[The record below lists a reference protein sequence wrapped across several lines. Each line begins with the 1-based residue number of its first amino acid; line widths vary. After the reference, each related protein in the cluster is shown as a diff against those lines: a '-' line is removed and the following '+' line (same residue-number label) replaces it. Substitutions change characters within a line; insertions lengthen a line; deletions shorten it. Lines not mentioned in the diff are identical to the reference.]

1 MLAKNLKAAQL
12 SRKPESS
19 LTTIASKLAPT
30 RKSTVKTTK
39 RGFQSAIPTGPGYP
53 LKALSGVPYG
63 ALLCCLA
70 SLGTAQ
76 AAPYVETGKLGDA
89 ASWRSNEF
97 KADWGLG
104 AVHADAAY
112 AAGYTGKGVKLGI
125 FDQPVYAQHPEFA
138 SPGKVVT
145 IVTEGIRQ
153 YTDPYIPVKAGDA
166 FRYDGTPSL
175 GSNGKLGN
183 HGTHVGGIAA
193 GNRDGGPMHGV
204 AFDAQIISAEN
215 GDPGPEDGI
224 ILGNDGAVYKAGW
237 DALVASG
244 ARIIN
249 NSWGIGI
256 GDQYAK
262 GGRDPAFPNFTVNEA
277 QAQFNNIRP
286 ILGTIAG
293 GAYQGAIDAARS
305 GVLTIF
311 AAGNDYNRNNPDA
324 ISGLAYFVPEIAP
337 NWLSV
342 AALQQNPDTASA
354 DPYVISTFS
363 SRCGYAASFCVAAPG
378 TKIYSSVINGT
389 TLENL
394 TTDYANFNGTSMA
407 APHVAGSAAVLMERF
422 PYMSG
427 DQISTLL
434 KTTATDLGAPGIDS
448 LYGWGMINL
457 GKAINGPGMFVTAE
471 DIPAEFRIDGAYGSG
486 QFVADLPGMGA
497 VVDAGKPTQR
507 LCTDVHCG
515 LDVWSNDIAGHGGL
529 TKQGIGALVLTGT
542 NTYSGPTLVNQ
553 GLLAINGSITSDVTV
568 GSSGVVGGSGHIGS
582 LTANSGGTVAPG
594 NSIGTLNVAGDVSFA
609 AGSTY
614 AVELSATNSDRIV
627 AGGKATLS
635 GGTVTLALENSPT
648 LLTQTQAESLIG
660 RQYNILQAAGG
671 ITGSFGSVLPNY
683 LFIGGTLNYAANGVQ
698 LDVARNANTF
708 ASVAATPNQRSVAA
722 AAEQLGAGNAV
733 YESLLSAPNAASA
746 QGAFQQL
753 SGEIYPA
760 LETALVNDN
769 RYLREAVGERLQ
781 QGEMGASTET
791 IDSRGNVWVKALGAW
806 GKTDSRSDTAGY
818 TTSIGGMLAGVDGA
832 LDEDTRLGLVAGYSD
847 TSLNMGSDTHSRASV
862 DSYHLGAYVG
872 HEIGALRLSGGATY
886 SWHRADVKRELQ
898 YGEVSGK
905 QKAKVDARSTQVF
918 TEAAYRL
925 NLQPL
930 ALEPFANLAYVHLDA
945 DGFTEKGDAAALKGG
960 NDSRDLVLSTLGVRA
975 LKTLNVSDHQQLE
988 LSGTLG
994 WQHNLSSVDSE
1005 RHLAFASGSPSFSVE
1020 SSPMVR
1026 DAALVGARVSLALS
1040 KDAKVNLDYNGLLAS
1055 KEKVH
1060 GVGLSLDWAF

>member
-1 MLAKNLKAAQL
+1 MKK
-12 SRKPESS
+12 
-19 LTTIASKLAPT
+19 
-30 RKSTVKTTK
+30 TK

-53 LKALSGVPYG
+53 LKALSCVPYG

-342 AALQQNPDTASA
+342 AALQQNPDTASS

-389 TLENL
+389 SLENL

-486 QFVADLPGMGA
+486 QFVADLPGIGA

-507 LCTDVHCG
+507 TCTDVHCG
-515 LDVWSNDIAGHGGL
+515 LDVWSNDISGHGGL

-568 GSSGVVGGSGHIGS
+568 SSSGVVGGSGRIGS

-698 LDVARNANTF
+698 LDVGRNANTF

-733 YESLLSAPNAASA
+733 YESLLLAPNAASA

-781 QGEMGASTET
+781 QGAMGASSQTV
-791 IDSRGNVWVKALGAW
+791 DSRGNVWVKALGAW
-806 GKTDSRSDTAGY
+806 GKTNSGSDTAGY

-832 LDEDTRLGLVAGYSD
+832 LDEDTRVGLVAGYSD

-862 DSYHLGAYVG
+862 DSYHLGAYAG

-898 YGEVSGK
+898 YGEVAGK

-945 DGFTEKGDAAALKGG
+945 DGFTEKGDAAALKGRD
-960 NDSRDLVLSTLGVRA
+960 DSRDVVLSTLGARA
-975 LKTLNVSDHQQLE
+975 LKTLNINDHQQLE

-1005 RHLAFASGSPSFSVE
+1005 RHLAFASGGPSFTVE
-1020 SSPMVR
+1020 SLSMVR

-1040 KDAKVNLDYNGLLAS
+1040 KEAKVNLDYNGLLAS

>member
-1 MLAKNLKAAQL
+1 M
-12 SRKPESS
+12 SC
-19 LTTIASKLAPT
+19 
-30 RKSTVKTTK
+30 
-39 RGFQSAIPTGPGYP
+39 
-53 LKALSGVPYG
+53 VPYG

-112 AAGYTGKGVKLGI
+112 ATGYTGKGVKLGI

-277 QAQFNNIRP
+277 QAQFNKIRP

-486 QFVADLPGMGA
+486 QFVADLPGIGA

-515 LDVWSNDIAGHGGL
+515 LDVWSNDISGHGGL

-553 GLLAINGSITSDVTV
+553 GLLAVNGSITSDVTV
-568 GSSGVVGGSGHIGS
+568 GSSGVVGGSGRIGS

-594 NSIGTLNVAGDVSFA
+594 NSIGTLNVAGDVNFA

-683 LFIGGTLNYAANGVQ
+683 LFLGGTLNYAANGVQ

-722 AAEQLGAGNAV
+722 ASEQLGAGNAV

-862 DSYHLGAYVG
+862 DSYHLGAYAG

-898 YGEVSGK
+898 YGEVAGK

-930 ALEPFANLAYVHLDA
+930 AVEPFANLAYVHLDA

-960 NDSRDLVLSTLGVRA
+960 DDSRDVVLSTLGVRA

-1005 RHLAFASGSPSFSVE
+1005 RHLAFASGGSSFSVE

>member
-1 MLAKNLKAAQL
+1 MN
-12 SRKPESS
+12 
-19 LTTIASKLAPT
+19 T
-30 RKSTVKTTK
+30 RKSGLTT
-39 RGFQSAIPTGPGYP
+39 AIHTGPGYP

-97 KADWGLG
+97 NADWGLG
-104 AVHADAAY
+104 AVHADVAY

-125 FDQPVYAQHPEFA
+125 FDQPVYAPHPEFA

-153 YTDPYIPVKAGDA
+153 YTDPYIPVIAGDA

-256 GDQYAK
+256 GDPYAQ

-277 QAQFNNIRP
+277 QAQFDNIRP

-324 ISGLAYFVPEIAP
+324 ISGLAYFVPDIAP

-342 AALQQNPDTASA
+342 AALQQNPNTASP

-363 SRCGYAASFCVAAPG
+363 SRCGYAASFCVSAPG
-378 TKIYSSVINGT
+378 TRIYSSVINGT

-422 PYMSG
+422 PYMNG
-427 DQISTLL
+427 EQVSTLL
-434 KTTATDLGAPGIDS
+434 KTTATDLGAPGIDA

-457 GKAINGPGMFVTAE
+457 GKAVNGPGMFITAE

-486 QFVADLPGMGA
+486 QFVADLPGIGA

-515 LDVWSNDIAGHGGL
+515 LDVWSNDISGHGGL
-529 TKQGIGALVLTGT
+529 TKQGVGALVLTGA

-553 GLLAINGSITSDVTV
+553 GLLAINGSLTSDVTV
-568 GSSGVVGGSGHIGS
+568 SQSGVVGGSGRIGS
-582 LTANSGGTVAPG
+582 LNAKSGGTVAPA
-594 NSIGTLNVAGDVSFA
+594 NSIGTLNVAGDVTFD

-614 AVELSATNSDRIV
+614 AVELSPTNSDRIV
-627 AGGKATLS
+627 AGGTATLN
-635 GGTVTLALENSPT
+635 GGAVTLALENSPT
-648 LLTQTQAESLIG
+648 LLSGAQAQSLIG

-671 ITGSFGSVLPNY
+671 ITGSFGAVLPNY
-683 LFIGGTLNYAANGVQ
+683 LFIGGTLNYAATGVQ
-698 LDVARNANTF
+698 LDVARNANSF
-708 ASVAATPNQRSVAA
+708 ASAGATDNQRSVAA

-733 YESLLSAPNAASA
+733 YESLLLAPNAASA

-760 LETALVNDN
+760 LQTALVNDS

-781 QGEMGASTET
+781 NGEMGASSQTV
-791 IDSRGNVWVKALGAW
+791 DARGNVWVKALGAW
-806 GKTDSRSDTAGY
+806 GKTDSRSDTAGS

-832 LDEDTRLGLVAGYSD
+832 LDENTRLGLVAGYSD

-862 DSYHLGAYVG
+862 DSYHLGAYAG
-872 HEIGALRLSGGATY
+872 HEIGAWRLSGGATY
-886 SWHRADVKRELQ
+886 SWHRADVKRDLQ
-898 YGEVSGK
+898 YGEVAGK

-918 TEAAYRL
+918 GEAAYRV

-930 ALEPFANLAYVHLDA
+930 ALEPFASLAYVHLDT
-945 DGFTEKGDAAALKGG
+945 DGVTEKGDAAALKSRD
-960 NDSRDLVLSTLGVRA
+960 DSRDLVLSTLGVRA
-975 LKTLNVSDHQQLE
+975 LKTFNVNDHQQLQV
-988 LSGTLG
+988 SGTLG
-994 WQHNLSSVDSE
+994 WQHNLSSTDSQQ
-1005 RHLAFASGSPSFSVE
+1005 HLAFASGGPSFAVE
-1020 SSPMVR
+1020 SAPMVR

-1040 KDAKVNLDYNGLLAS
+1040 KEARVNFDYNGLLAS

>member
-1 MLAKNLKAAQL
+1 MNKCK
-12 SRKPESS
+12 SG
-19 LTTIASKLAPT
+19 LTT
-30 RKSTVKTTK
+30 
-39 RGFQSAIPTGPGYP
+39 AIHTALGYP
-53 LKALSGVPYG
+53 LKANRSAPYG

-89 ASWRSNEF
+89 ASWRSTEF

-104 AVHADAAY
+104 AVRADTAY

-145 IVTEGIRQ
+145 VVTEGIRQ

-204 AFDAQIISAEN
+204 AFNAQIISAEN

-224 ILGNDGAVYKAGW
+224 ILGNDGAVYEAGW
-237 DALVASG
+237 DGLVASG

-277 QAQFNNIRP
+277 QAQFDNIRP
-286 ILGTIAG
+286 ILGTLAG

-324 ISGLAYFVPEIAP
+324 ISGLAYFVPQIAP

-354 DPYVISTFS
+354 NPYVISTFS

-378 TKIYSSVINGT
+378 TRIYSSVINGT
-389 TLENL
+389 SLENL
-394 TTDYANFNGTSMA
+394 TTDWANFNGTSMA

-427 DQISTLL
+427 EQISTLL

-457 GKAINGPGMFVTAE
+457 GKAVNGPGMFITAE

-486 QFVADLPGMGA
+486 QFVADLPGIGA

-507 LCTDVHCG
+507 LCNDVHCG
-515 LDVWSNDIAGHGGL
+515 LDVWSNDISGHGGL
-529 TKQGIGALVLTGT
+529 TKLGVGALVLTGS

-553 GLLAINGSITSDVTV
+553 GLLAVNGSITSDVTV
-568 GSSGVVGGSGHIGS
+568 SQSGVLGGSGRIGS
-582 LTANSGGTVAPG
+582 LLAQRGGTVAPG
-594 NSIGTLNVAGDVSFA
+594 NSIGTLNVAGDVTFE

-614 AVELSATNSDRIV
+614 AVELSPTSSDRIV
-627 AGGKATLS
+627 AGGTATLN
-635 GGTVTLALENSPT
+635 GNTVTLALENSPT
-648 LLTQTQAESLIG
+648 LLSTAQAQSLIG
-660 RQYNILQAAGG
+660 RQYTILQAAGG
-671 ITGSFGSVLPNY
+671 INGGFGAVLPNY
-683 LFIGGTLNYAANGVQ
+683 LFIGGDLNYAANGVQ
-698 LDVARNANTF
+698 LAVARTANSF
-708 ASVAATPNQRSVAA
+708 ASAGATDNQRAVAA

-733 YESLLSAPNAASA
+733 YESLLLAPNVATA

-753 SGEIYPA
+753 TGEIYPA
-760 LETALVNDN
+760 LQSALVNDS

-781 QGEMGASTET
+781 NGEMGASSQTVDT
-791 IDSRGNVWVKALGAW
+791 RGNVWVKALGAW
-806 GKTDSRSDTAGY
+806 GKSDGRSDTAAY
-818 TTSIGGMLAGVDGA
+818 TTSIGGLLAGVDGA
-832 LDEDTRLGLVAGYSD
+832 LDDDTRLGLVAGYSD
-847 TSLNMGSDTHSRASV
+847 TSLNMGSGTHSRAAV
-862 DSYHLGAYVG
+862 DSYHFGAYAG
-872 HEIGALRLSGGATY
+872 HEIGAWRLSGGATY
-886 SWHRADVKRELQ
+886 SWHRADVKRDLQ
-898 YGEVSGK
+898 YGDVSGK
-905 QKAKVDARSTQVF
+905 QKTKVDARSTQVF
-918 TEAAYRL
+918 GEAAYRV

-930 ALEPFANLAYVHLDA
+930 ALEPFANLAYVHLDT
-945 DGFTEKGDAAALKGG
+945 DGVTEKGDAAALKSR
-960 NDSRDLVLSTLGVRA
+960 DDRRDLVLSTLGVRG
-975 LKTLNVSDHQQLE
+975 LKTFNVNDHQQLQ

-994 WQHNLSSVDSE
+994 WQHNLSSTASQQ
-1005 RHLAFASGSPSFSVE
+1005 HLAFASGGPSFAVE
-1020 SSPMVR
+1020 STPMTR
-1026 DAALVGARVSLALS
+1026 DAALVGARASLALS
-1040 KDAKVNLDYNGLLAS
+1040 KEARVNFDYNGLLS
-1055 KEKVH
+1055 GKEKVH

>member
-1 MLAKNLKAAQL
+1 LLAKNLKAAQL

-507 LCTDVHCG
+507 VCTDVHCV

-862 DSYHLGAYVG
+862 DSYHLGAYAG

-898 YGEVSGK
+898 YGEVAGK

-930 ALEPFANLAYVHLDA
+930 AVEPFANLAYVHLDA

-960 NDSRDLVLSTLGVRA
+960 DDSRDLVLSTLGVRA

>member
-1 MLAKNLKAAQL
+1 VN
-12 SRKPESS
+12 
-19 LTTIASKLAPT
+19 I
-30 RKSTVKTTK
+30 RKS
-39 RGFQSAIPTGPGYP
+39 
-53 LKALSGVPYG
+53 GVIT
-63 ALLCCLA
+63 AVLA

-104 AVHADAAY
+104 AVNADSAY

-204 AFDAQIISAEN
+204 AFNAQIISAEN

-256 GDQYAK
+256 GDQYAQ
-262 GGRDPAFPNFTVNEA
+262 GGRDPAYPNFTVNEA
-277 QAQFNNIRP
+277 QAQFDNIRP
-286 ILGTIAG
+286 ILGTLGG
-293 GAYQGAIDAARS
+293 GAYDGAINAARS

-324 ISGLAYFVPEIAP
+324 ISGLAYFVPDIAP

-342 AALQQNPDTASA
+342 AALQQNPDTSSA
-354 DPYVISTFS
+354 NPYVISTFS
-363 SRCGYAASFCVAAPG
+363 SRCGYAASFCVSAPG

-389 TLENL
+389 SLDNL

-422 PYMSG
+422 PYMNG
-427 DQISTLL
+427 EQISTLL

-457 GKAINGPGMFVTAE
+457 GKAVNGPGMFVTAE

-486 QFVADLPGMGA
+486 QFVADLPGIGA

-507 LCTDVHCG
+507 VCNDVHCG
-515 LDVWSNDIAGHGGL
+515 LDVWSNNISGHGGL

-542 NTYSGPTLVNQ
+542 NTYSGPTLVTQ
-553 GLLAINGSITSDVTV
+553 GLLAINGSVTSAVTV
-568 GSSGVVGGSGHIGS
+568 GQSGVLGGSGRVGS
-582 LTANSGGTVAPG
+582 LLATRGGTVAPG
-594 NSIGTLNVAGDVSFA
+594 NSIGTLNVAGDVTFEP
-609 AGSTY
+609 GSTY
-614 AVELSATNSDRIV
+614 AVELSPTSSDRIV
-627 AGGKATLS
+627 AGGTATLN

-648 LLTQTQAESLIG
+648 LLSGAQAQSLIG

-671 ITGSFGSVLPNY
+671 INGSFGAVLPDY
-683 LFIGGTLNYAANGVQ
+683 LFIGGTLDYAASGVQ
-698 LDVARNANTF
+698 LDVVRNANSF
-708 ASVAATPNQRSVAA
+708 ASAAVTDNQRAVAT

-733 YESLLSAPNAASA
+733 YESLLTAPNAASA
-746 QGAFQQL
+746 QDAFQQL

-760 LETALVNDN
+760 LQTALLNDS

-781 QGEMGASTET
+781 NGEMGATSQTV
-791 IDSRGNVWVKALGAW
+791 DSRGNVWVKALGAW
-806 GKTDSRSDTAGY
+806 GKTDSRSTAGY

-832 LDEDTRLGLVAGYSD
+832 LDDDTRLGLVAGYSD
-847 TSLNMGSDTHSRASV
+847 TSLNMGSGTHSRAAV
-862 DSYHLGAYVG
+862 DSYHFGAYAG
-872 HEIGALRLSGGATY
+872 HEIGAWRLSGGATY
-886 SWHRADVKRELQ
+886 SWHRADVKRDLQ
-898 YGEVSGK
+898 YGEVAGK

-918 TEAAYRL
+918 GEAAYRV

-930 ALEPFANLAYVHLDA
+930 ALEPFANLAYVHLDT
-945 DGFTEKGDAAALKGG
+945 DGVTEKGDAAALKTR
-960 NDSRDLVLSTLGVRA
+960 DDRRDLVLSTLGMRA
-975 LKTLNVSDHQQLE
+975 LKTFNVNDHQTLE
-988 LSGTLG
+988 VSGTLG
-994 WQHNLSSVDSE
+994 WQHNLSSVDAE
-1005 RHLAFASGSPSFSVE
+1005 QHLAFASGGPSFAVE
-1020 SSPMVR
+1020 SAPMVR

-1040 KDAKVNLDYNGLLAS
+1040 KDARVNFDYNGLLAS
-1055 KEKVH
+1055 KDKVH

>member
-1 MLAKNLKAAQL
+1 M
-12 SRKPESS
+12 
-19 LTTIASKLAPT
+19 
-30 RKSTVKTTK
+30 
-39 RGFQSAIPTGPGYP
+39 PTGPGYP
-53 LKALSGVPYG
+53 LKALSCVPYG

-89 ASWRSNEF
+89 ASWRSSEF

-104 AVHADAAY
+104 AVNADVAY
-112 AAGYTGKGVKLGI
+112 AAGYSGKGVKLGI
-125 FDQPVYAQHPEFA
+125 FDQPVYAQHPEFS
-138 SPGKVVT
+138 SPGKVQVL
-145 IVTEGIRQ
+145 VTEGIRQ

-175 GSNGKLGN
+175 GSNGKLGD

-193 GNRDGGPMHGV
+193 GDRNGGPMHGV
-204 AFDAQIISAEN
+204 AYNAQILSAEN

-224 ILGNDGAVYKAGW
+224 ILGNDGAVYQAGW
-237 DALVASG
+237 DSLVAHG

-256 GDQYAK
+256 GDQFAK
-262 GGRDPAFPNFTVNEA
+262 GGKDPAFPHFSLSDA
-277 QAQFNNIRP
+277 QAQFDQIKP
-286 ILGTIAG
+286 LLGTAPG
-293 GAYQGAIDAARS
+293 GAYTGAINAARS

-311 AAGNDYNRNNPDA
+311 AAGNDYNLNNPDA

-342 AALQQNPDTASA
+342 AALQRNPDTSSA
-354 DPYVISTFS
+354 NPYVISTFS
-363 SRCGYAASFCVAAPG
+363 SRCGYAASFCVSAPG
-378 TKIYSSVINGT
+378 TAIYSSVMVGT
-389 TLENL
+389 TVDNMTLGWN
-394 TTDYANFNGTSMA
+394 NKNGTSMA
-407 APHVAGSAAVLMERF
+407 APHVAGAAAVLMERF

-427 DQISTLL
+427 EQISTLL
-434 KTTATDLGAPGIDS
+434 KTTATDLGAAGIDS

-457 GKAINGPGMFVTAE
+457 GKAVSGPGMFITAE
-471 DIPAEFRIDGAYGSG
+471 DIPAEFRIDGGYGSG
-486 QFVADLPGMGA
+486 QFVADLPGVGA
-497 VVDAGKPTQR
+497 VVDAGKPTER
-507 LCTDVHCG
+507 VCNDVHCG
-515 LDVWSNDIAGHGGL
+515 RDVWSNDISGHGGL
-529 TKQGIGALVLTGT
+529 TKQGIGTLVLTGN

-553 GLLAINGSITSDVTV
+553 GLLAVNGSLTSQVTV
-568 GSSGVVGGSGHIGS
+568 SNSGVLGGSGSIGA
-582 LTANSGGTVAPG
+582 LTAKSGGTVAPG
-594 NSIGTLNVAGDVSFA
+594 NSIGTLNVAGDVNFD

-614 AVELSATNSDRIV
+614 AVELSNTSSDRIV
-627 AGGKATLS
+627 AGGKATLN

-648 LLTQTQAESLIG
+648 LLSQPEAQSLIG

-671 ITGSFGSVLPNY
+671 ITGSFAQVLPNY
-683 LFIGGTLNYAANGVQ
+683 LFVGGNLNYGANGVQ
-698 LDVARNANTF
+698 LDVARTANSF
-708 ASVAATPNQRSVAA
+708 ASVAVTDNQRAVAA
-722 AAEQLGAGNAV
+722 AAEQLGTGNGV
-733 YESLLSAPNAASA
+733 YESLLLAPSASSA

-781 QGEMGASTET
+781 QGEMGTSPQT
-791 IDSRGNVWVKALGAW
+791 IDTRGNVWVKALGAW
-806 GKTDSRSDTAGY
+806 GKTDSSSDTAGY
-818 TTSIGGMLAGVDGA
+818 TTSIGGLLAGVDGA

-847 TSLNMGSDTHSRASV
+847 TSLNMGDGTHSRASV
-862 DSYHLGAYVG
+862 DSYHFGAYAG
-872 HEIGALRLSGGATY
+872 HEIGAWRLSGGATY

-898 YGEVSGK
+898 YGEVAGK

-930 ALEPFANLAYVHLDA
+930 ALEPFANLAYVHLDS
-945 DGFTEKGDAAALKGG
+945 DGFSEKGDAAALKGG
-960 NDSRDLVLSTLGVRA
+960 DDTRDLVLSTLGVRA
-975 LKTLNVSDHQQLE
+975 LKTFNLTDHQALDV
-988 LSGTLG
+988 SGTLG
-994 WQHNLSSVDSE
+994 WQHNLSSTDSE
-1005 RHLAFASGSPSFSVE
+1005 RHLAFASGGTSFAVE

-1026 DAALVGARVSLALS
+1026 DAALVGARASLALS
-1040 KDAKVNLDYNGLLAS
+1040 KEARLNFDYNGLLAS
-1055 KEKVH
+1055 KEKIH

>member
-1 MLAKNLKAAQL
+1 MNK
-12 SRKPESS
+12 RKSG
-19 LTTIASKLAPT
+19 LTT
-30 RKSTVKTTK
+30 
-39 RGFQSAIPTGPGYP
+39 AIHTALGYP
-53 LKALSGVPYG
+53 PKANRSAPYG

-76 AAPYVETGKLGDA
+76 AAPYIETGKAGDA

-104 AVHADAAY
+104 AVHADTAY

-145 IVTEGIRQ
+145 VVTEGIRQ

-204 AFDAQIISAEN
+204 AFNAQIISAEN

-237 DALVASG
+237 DGLVASG

-256 GDQYAK
+256 GDQYAQ
-262 GGRDPAFPNFTVNEA
+262 GGRDPAFPNFTLTEA
-277 QAQFNNIRP
+277 QAQFDNIRP
-286 ILGTIAG
+286 ILGTVAG

-324 ISGLAYFVPEIAP
+324 ISGLAYFVPQIAP

-342 AALQQNPDTASA
+342 AALQQNPDTTSA
-354 DPYVISTFS
+354 TPYVISTFS
-363 SRCGYAASFCVAAPG
+363 SRCGYAASFCVSAPG
-378 TKIYSSVINGT
+378 TRIYSSVINGT
-389 TLENL
+389 SLENL
-394 TTDYANFNGTSMA
+394 TTDWANFNGTSMA

-427 DQISTLL
+427 EQISTLL

-457 GKAINGPGMFVTAE
+457 GKAVSGPGMFITAE

-486 QFVADLPGMGA
+486 QFVADLPGIGA

-507 LCTDVHCG
+507 LCNDVHCG
-515 LDVWSNDIAGHGGL
+515 LDVWSNDISGHGGL
-529 TKQGIGALVLTGT
+529 TKLGIGSLVLAGS

-553 GLLAINGSITSDVTV
+553 GLLAVNGSITSDVTV
-568 GSSGVVGGSGHIGS
+568 SQSGVLGGSGRVGS
-582 LTANSGGTVAPG
+582 LLARSGGTVAPG
-594 NSIGTLNVAGDVSFA
+594 NSIGTLNVAGDVTFE

-614 AVELSATNSDRIV
+614 AVEVSPTSSDRIV
-627 AGGKATLS
+627 AGGAATLN

-648 LLTQTQAESLIG
+648 LLSSAQAKSLIG

-671 ITGSFGSVLPNY
+671 ITGSFGAVLPDY
-683 LFIGGTLNYAANGVQ
+683 VFIGGNLNYAATGVQ
-698 LDVARNANTF
+698 LAVVRNANSF
-708 ASVAATPNQRSVAA
+708 ASAGATDNQRAVAA

-733 YESLLSAPNAASA
+733 YESVLLAPNAASA

-753 SGEIYPA
+753 TGEIYPA
-760 LETALVNDN
+760 LQSALVNDS

-781 QGEMGASTET
+781 NGEMGASSQNVDT
-791 IDSRGNVWVKALGAW
+791 RGNVWVKALGAW
-806 GKTDSRSDTAGY
+806 GKSDARSDTAGY
-818 TTSIGGMLAGVDGA
+818 TTSIGGLLAGVDGA

-847 TSLNMGSDTHSRASV
+847 TSLNMGSGTHSRAAV
-862 DSYHLGAYVG
+862 DSYHFGAYAG
-872 HEIGALRLSGGATY
+872 HEIGAWRLSGGAAY
-886 SWHRADVKRELQ
+886 SWHRADVKRGLQ
-898 YGEVSGK
+898 YGEVAGK

-918 TEAAYRL
+918 GEAAYRV

-930 ALEPFANLAYVHLDA
+930 ALEPFANLAYVHLDT
-945 DGFTEKGDAAALKGG
+945 DGVTEKGDAAALKTH
-960 NDSRDLVLSTLGVRA
+960 DDRRDLVLSTLGARA
-975 LKTLNVSDHQQLE
+975 LKTFNVNDHQQLNV
-988 LSGTLG
+988 SGTLG
-994 WQHNLSSVDSE
+994 WQHTLSSTASQQ
-1005 RHLAFASGSPSFSVE
+1005 HLAFASGGPSFAVQST
-1020 SSPMVR
+1020 PMAR
-1026 DAALVGARVSLALS
+1026 DAALVGARASLALS
-1040 KDAKVNLDYNGLLAS
+1040 KEARVNFDYNGLLS
-1055 KEKVH
+1055 GKEKVH

>member
-1 MLAKNLKAAQL
+1 MNKRKAGGFSA
-12 SRKPESS
+12 
-19 LTTIASKLAPT
+19 T
-30 RKSTVKTTK
+30 R
-39 RGFQSAIPTGPGYP
+39 TGPGYP
-53 LKALSGVPYG
+53 LS

-70 SLGTAQ
+70 GLGSAQ

-89 ASWRSNEF
+89 ASWRSDEF

-104 AVHADAAY
+104 AVHADTAY

-125 FDQPVYAQHPEFA
+125 FDQPVYAAHPEFA
-138 SPGKVVT
+138 SPNKVVT

-204 AFDAQIISAEN
+204 AFNAQIISAEN

-237 DALVASG
+237 DALVESG

-262 GGRDPAFPNFTVNEA
+262 GGRDPAFQNFTVNEA

-286 ILGTIAG
+286 ILGTLAG

-324 ISGLAYFVPEIAP
+324 ISGLAYFVPDIAP

-342 AALQQNPDTASA
+342 AALQQNPDTTSA
-354 DPYVISTFS
+354 NPYVISTFS
-363 SRCGYAASFCVAAPG
+363 SRCGYAASFCVSAPG
-378 TKIYSSVINGT
+378 TRIYSSIINGT
-389 TLENL
+389 SLETL

-422 PYMSG
+422 PYMNG
-427 DQISTLL
+427 EQISTLL

-457 GKAINGPGMFVTAE
+457 GKAVNGPGMFVTAE

-486 QFVADLPGMGA
+486 QFVADLPGIGA
-497 VVDAGKPTQR
+497 VVDAGKPTER
-507 LCTDVHCG
+507 VCTDVHCG
-515 LDVWSNDIAGHGGL
+515 RDVWSNDISGHGGL
-529 TKQGIGALVLTGT
+529 TKQGIGTLLLTGS

-553 GLLAINGSITSDVTV
+553 GLLAINGSVTSDVTV
-568 GSSGVVGGSGHIGS
+568 SQSGIVGGSGRIGS
-582 LTANSGGTVAPG
+582 LTAQSGGTVAPG
-594 NSIGTLNVAGDVSFA
+594 NSIGTLNVAGDVTFN

-614 AVELSATNSDRIV
+614 AVELSPTSSDQIV
-627 AGGKATLS
+627 ASGTATLN

-648 LLTQTQAESLIG
+648 LLSNAQAASLIG

-671 ITGSFGSVLPNY
+671 ITGNFAAVVPDY

-698 LDVARNANTF
+698 LAVARNANSF

-733 YESLLSAPNAASA
+733 YESLLLAPTAASA

-760 LETALVNDN
+760 LENALVNDS
-769 RYLREAVGERLQ
+769 RYVREAVGERLRN
-781 QGEMGASTET
+781 GDMGASSQTL
-791 IDSRGNVWVKALGAW
+791 DSRGNVWVKALGAW
-806 GKTDSRSDTAGY
+806 GKADSRNDTAGY
-818 TTSIGGMLAGVDGA
+818 TSAIGGLLAGVDGA
-832 LDEDTRLGLVAGYSD
+832 LDDATRIGLVAGYSD

-862 DSYHLGAYVG
+862 DSYHFGAYAG
-872 HEIGALRLSGGATY
+872 REIGAWRLSGGATY
-886 SWHRADVKRELQ
+886 SWHRADVKRDLQ
-898 YGEVSGK
+898 YGAVAGK
-905 QKAKVDARSTQVF
+905 QTAKVDARSTQVF
-918 TEAAYRL
+918 TEAAYRV

-930 ALEPFANLAYVHLDA
+930 ALEPFANLAYVHLDS
-945 DGFTEKGDAAALKGG
+945 DGFTEKGDAAALKG
-960 NDSRDLVLSTLGVRA
+960 RDDTRDVVLSTLGVRA
-975 LKTLNVSDHQQLE
+975 LKTFNVNDHQQLE
-988 LSGTLG
+988 VSGTLG

-1005 RHLAFASGSPSFSVE
+1005 QHLAFASGGPSFAVE
-1020 SSPMVR
+1020 STPRAR

-1040 KDAKVNLDYNGLLAS
+1040 KEARVSFDYNGLLAS
-1055 KEKVH
+1055 KDKVH

>member
-1 MLAKNLKAAQL
+1 MN
-12 SRKPESS
+12 
-19 LTTIASKLAPT
+19 I
-30 RKSTVKTTK
+30 RKS
-39 RGFQSAIPTGPGYP
+39 
-53 LKALSGVPYG
+53 GVIT
-63 ALLCCLA
+63 AVLA

-104 AVHADAAY
+104 AVNADSAY

-204 AFDAQIISAEN
+204 AFNAQIISAEN

-256 GDQYAK
+256 GDQYAQ
-262 GGRDPAFPNFTVNEA
+262 GGRDPAYPNFTVNEA
-277 QAQFNNIRP
+277 QAQFDNIRP
-286 ILGTIAG
+286 ILGTLGG
-293 GAYQGAIDAARS
+293 GAYDGAINAARS

-324 ISGLAYFVPEIAP
+324 ISGLAYFVPDIAP

-342 AALQQNPDTASA
+342 AALQQNPDTSSA
-354 DPYVISTFS
+354 NPYVISTFS
-363 SRCGYAASFCVAAPG
+363 SRCGYAASFCVSAPG

-389 TLENL
+389 SLDNL
-394 TTDYANFNGTSMA
+394 TSDYANFNGTSMA

-422 PYMSG
+422 PYMNG
-427 DQISTLL
+427 EQISTLL

-457 GKAINGPGMFVTAE
+457 GKAVNGPGMFVTAE

-486 QFVADLPGMGA
+486 QFVADLPGIGA

-507 LCTDVHCG
+507 VCNDVHCG
-515 LDVWSNDIAGHGGL
+515 LDVWSNNISGHGGL

-553 GLLAINGSITSDVTV
+553 GLLAINGSVTSAVTV
-568 GSSGVVGGSGHIGS
+568 GQSGVLGGSGRVGS
-582 LTANSGGTVAPG
+582 LLATRGGTVAPG
-594 NSIGTLNVAGDVSFA
+594 NSIGTLNVAGDVTFEP
-609 AGSTY
+609 GSTY
-614 AVELSATNSDRIV
+614 AVELSPTSSDRIV
-627 AGGKATLS
+627 AGGTATLN

-648 LLTQTQAESLIG
+648 LLSGAQAQSLIG

-671 ITGSFGSVLPNY
+671 INGSFGAVLPDY
-683 LFIGGTLNYAANGVQ
+683 LFIGGTLDYAASGVQ
-698 LDVARNANTF
+698 LDVVRNANSF
-708 ASVAATPNQRSVAA
+708 ASAAVTDNQRAVAA

-733 YESLLSAPNAASA
+733 YESLLTAPNTASA
-746 QGAFQQL
+746 QDAFQQL

-760 LETALVNDN
+760 LQTALLNDS

-781 QGEMGASTET
+781 NGEMGATSQTV
-791 IDSRGNVWVKALGAW
+791 DSRGNVWVKALGAW

-832 LDEDTRLGLVAGYSD
+832 LDDDTRLGLVAGYSD
-847 TSLNMGSDTHSRASV
+847 TSLNMGSGTHSRAAV
-862 DSYHLGAYVG
+862 DSYHFGAYAG
-872 HEIGALRLSGGATY
+872 HEIGAWRLSGGATY
-886 SWHRADVKRELQ
+886 SWHRADVKRDLQ
-898 YGEVSGK
+898 YGEVAGK

-918 TEAAYRL
+918 GEAAYRV

-930 ALEPFANLAYVHLDA
+930 ALEPFANLAYVHLDT
-945 DGFTEKGDAAALKGG
+945 DGVTEKGDAAALKTR
-960 NDSRDLVLSTLGVRA
+960 DDRRDLVLSTLGMRA
-975 LKTLNVSDHQQLE
+975 LKTFNVNDHQTLE
-988 LSGTLG
+988 VSGTLG
-994 WQHNLSSVDSE
+994 WQHNLSSVDAE
-1005 RHLAFASGSPSFSVE
+1005 QHLAFASGGPSFAVE
-1020 SSPMVR
+1020 SAPMAR

-1040 KDAKVNLDYNGLLAS
+1040 KDARVNFDYNGLLAS
-1055 KEKVH
+1055 KDKVH

>member
-1 MLAKNLKAAQL
+1 M
-12 SRKPESS
+12 
-19 LTTIASKLAPT
+19 
-30 RKSTVKTTK
+30 KTKK

-53 LKALSGVPYG
+53 LKALSCVPYG

-204 AFDAQIISAEN
+204 AFEAQIISAEN

-486 QFVADLPGMGA
+486 QFVADLPGIGA

-515 LDVWSNDIAGHGGL
+515 LDVWSNDISGHGGL

-553 GLLAINGSITSDVTV
+553 GLLAVNGSITSDVTV

-582 LTANSGGTVAPG
+582 LTANRGGTVAPG
-594 NSIGTLNVAGDVSFA
+594 NSIGTLNVAGDVNFA

-683 LFIGGTLNYAANGVQ
+683 LFLGGTLNYAANGVQ

-862 DSYHLGAYVG
+862 DSYHLGAYAG

-898 YGEVSGK
+898 YGEVAGK

-930 ALEPFANLAYVHLDA
+930 AVEPFANLAYVHLDA

-960 NDSRDLVLSTLGVRA
+960 DDSRDVVLSTLGVRA

>member
-1 MLAKNLKAAQL
+1 VNVKNRGLH
-12 SRKPESS
+12 
-19 LTTIASKLAPT
+19 TAP
-30 RKSTVKTTK
+30 S
-39 RGFQSAIPTGPGYP
+39 TGPGYP
-53 LKALSGVPYG
+53 LKALSCVPYG

-104 AVHADAAY
+104 AIHADTAY

-125 FDQPVYAQHPEFA
+125 FDQPVYAPHPEFN
-138 SPGKVVT
+138 SPNKVVT

-204 AFDAQIISAEN
+204 AFNAQIISAEN

-244 ARIIN
+244 ARIVN

-262 GGRDPAFPNFTVNEA
+262 GGRDPAYPNFTVNEA

-293 GAYQGAIDAARS
+293 GAYQGAIDTARS

-324 ISGLAYFVPEIAP
+324 MSGLAYFVPDIAP

-342 AALQQNPDTASA
+342 AALQQNPNTASS

-363 SRCGYAASFCVAAPG
+363 SRCGYAASFCVSAPG
-378 TKIYSSVINGT
+378 TKIYSSVFNGT
-389 TLENL
+389 TLENMKL
-394 TTDYANFNGTSMA
+394 EWENKNGTSMA
-407 APHVAGSAAVLMERF
+407 APHVAGAAAVLMERF
-422 PYMSG
+422 LYMSG
-427 DQISTLL
+427 DQISTIL

-457 GKAINGPGMFVTAE
+457 GKAVNGPGMFITAE
-471 DIPAEFRIDGAYGSG
+471 DIPAEFRIDGGYGSG
-486 QFVADLPGMGA
+486 QFVADLPGIGA

-507 LCTDVHCG
+507 VCNDVHCG
-515 LDVWSNDIAGHGGL
+515 LDVWSNNISGHGGL

-542 NTYSGPTLVNQ
+542 NTYSGPTLVKQ
-553 GLLAINGSITSDVTV
+553 GLLAINGSVTSDVTV
-568 GSSGVVGGSGHIGS
+568 SNSGVVGGSGHIGS
-582 LTANSGGTVAPG
+582 LAAKSGGTVAPG
-594 NSIGTLNVAGDVSFA
+594 NSIGTLNVAGDVSFD

-614 AVELSATNSDRIV
+614 AVELSSTNSDRIV
-627 AGGKATLS
+627 AGGKATLN

-648 LLTQTQAESLIG
+648 LLSEAQTQSLIG

-671 ITGSFGSVLPNY
+671 VTGSFGSVLPNY
-683 LFIGGTLNYAANGVQ
+683 LFLGGTLNYAANGVQ
-698 LDVARNANTF
+698 LNVGRNGNSF
-708 ASVAATPNQRSVAA
+708 ASVAATDNQRSVAA
-722 AAEQLGAGNAV
+722 AAEQLGAGNGV
-733 YESLLSAPNAASA
+733 YESLLLAPNAASA

-753 SGEIYPA
+753 TGEIYPA
-760 LETALVNDN
+760 LETALINDS

-781 QGEMGASTET
+781 QGEMGTSTQT
-791 IDSRGNVWVKALGAW
+791 IDTRGNVWVKALGAW
-806 GKTDSRSDTAGY
+806 GKTNSGSDTAGY

-832 LDEDTRLGLVAGYSD
+832 LDDDTRIGLVGGYSD
-847 TSLNMGSDTHSRASV
+847 TSLNMGDGTHSRASV
-862 DSYHLGAYVG
+862 DSYHLGAYAG

-905 QKAKVDARSTQVF
+905 QKAKVDAHTTQVF

-930 ALEPFANLAYVHLDA
+930 ALEPFANLAYVHLNM

-960 NDSRDLVLSTLGVRA
+960 DDSRDVVLSTLGMRA
-975 LKTLNVSDHQQLE
+975 LKTFNVNDHQQLE
-988 LSGTLG
+988 VSGTLG
-994 WQHNLSSVDSE
+994 WQHNLSGTDSE
-1005 RHLAFASGSPSFSVE
+1005 RHLAFASNSTAFSVE

-1026 DAALVGARVSLALS
+1026 DAALVGARVSLALT
-1040 KDAKVNLDYNGLLAS
+1040 KDARVNLDYNGLLAS
-1055 KEKVH
+1055 REKIH